1 MNQFNLSFSSL
12 LPWPVLLGFGVLAL
26 GLVGLGFYA
35 RRSGS
40 FLRALG
46 LGLLLLAMT
55 GPALMREE
63 RNPLKEVV
71 AVVVDKSGSQTIGER
86 PAQTEKAR
94 AGLEKSL
101 NALGNVEVRVI
112 ESGRTDSEAD
122 GTRLFAALN
131 AGLADVPLE
140 RLGGVFMITDGV
152 VDDIPADVSALGFK
166 APLHALITGHDGE
179 RDRRI
184 ELLEAPRFG
193 IVGKDQTIELRV
205 TDTSDKGDAVVL
217 KVRRDGNPV
226 ATIVATPGERL
237 RVPVKIEHGGPNVV
251 ELEVEALPD
260 ELTAINNKAVL
271 TIEGVRDK
279 LKVLLVSGEP
289 HAGERMWRNLLKSDA
304 NVDLVHFTILRPP
317 EKQDG
322 TPINELSLI
331 AFPTADLFGRKI
343 KEFDLIVFDRYS
355 NQSVLPLIYFDNIV
369 RYVREGG
376 ALMLA
381 AGPDFAK
388 PEGLYYSPL
397 GRIAPARPDGS
408 LTEHA
413 FRAAITEDGAKHPV
427 TRGLPGAD
435 QNPPA
440 WSEWF
445 RQVNAEVMHG
455 TSILSGTAGKPLL
468 VLAREGKGRVALLLT
483 DQIWLWARGFEG
495 GGPHLDLLRRLAHWL
510 MKEPDLE
517 EEALRANVRGHV
529 IEIERQSL
537 KADVPPVTV
546 ASPSGAEESV
556 RLTPAEPGISRANVN
571 AAELGVY
578 RLSDGNLSVLAN
590 VGPENPSEFQEV
602 VSTPNKLKPL
612 AEATGGTARRIGNA
626 ENSEISLPRV
636 VAIGESPVYGGAGY
650 AAIKRI
656 GASEVKGVGV
666 MPLAIGFVGLAA
678 LLGSLTAVWLFEGR
692 RTFRPANEW
701 TDHANAH
708 GE

>member
-1 MNQFNLSFSSL
+1 MSQFNLSFSPL
-12 LPWPVLLGFGVLAL
+12 LAWPVLLGLGVIAFGLI
-26 GLVGLGFYA
+26 GLGFYA
-35 RRSGS
+35 RGSGS
-40 FLRALG
+40 LLRALG

-55 GPALMREE
+55 GPALVRED

-71 AVVVDKSGSQTIGER
+71 AVVVDQSGSQTIGER

-101 NALGNVEVRVI
+101 HALGNVEVRVI

-122 GTRLFAALN
+122 GTRLFTALN

-166 APLHALITGHDGE
+166 APLHALITGHEGE

-193 IVGKDQTIELRV
+193 MVGKDQTIELRV
-205 TDTSDKGDAVVL
+205 LDTADQSEPVVL
-217 KVRRDGNPV
+217 KVRRDGNPI

-381 AGPDFAK
+381 AGPDFAR

-413 FRAAITEDGAKHPV
+413 FRASITEDGAKHPV

-435 QNPPA
+435 QKPPA

-455 TSILSGTAGKPLL
+455 TSILSGAGGKPLL
-468 VLAREGKGRVALLLT
+468 VLSREGKGRVALLLT
-483 DQIWLWARGFEG
+483 DQMWLWARGFEG

-510 MKEPDLE
+510 MKEPELE
-517 EEALRANVRGHV
+517 EEALRANVRGHA

-546 ASPSGAEESV
+546 TSPSGAEERVS
-556 RLTPAEPGISRANVN
+556 LTPAEPGISRASVD
-571 AAELGVY
+571 AAEAGLY

-590 VGPENPSEFQEV
+590 VGPENPREFQEV
-602 VSTPNKLKPL
+602 VSTPDRLKPI
-612 AEATGGTARRIGNA
+612 AEATGGTVRRIGNA
-626 ENSEISLPRV
+626 ENSDISLPRL
-636 VAIGESPVYGGAGY
+636 VAIGDSPVYGGAGY

-666 MPLAIGFVGLAA
+666 LPLAIGFLGLAA
-678 LLGSLTAVWLFEGR
+678 LLGSVSAAWLFEGR
-692 RTFRPANEW
+692 RW
-701 TDHANAH
+701 TSPHK
-708 GE
+708 

>member
-1 MNQFNLSFSSL
+1 MSDFNLSFAPL
-12 LPWPVLLGFGVLAL
+12 LPWPVLLGLGVIAL

-35 RRSGS
+35 RKSGI

-55 GPALMREE
+55 GPSLVREE

-71 AVVVDKSGSQTIGER
+71 AVVVDQSGSQTIGER

-94 AGLEKSL
+94 TELEKNL
-101 NALGNVEVRVI
+101 NVLGNVEVRVI
-112 ESGRTDSEAD
+112 ESGRAESEAD

-131 AGLADVPLE
+131 AGLADVPPD
-140 RLGGVFMITDGV
+140 RVGGVFMITDGV
-152 VDDIPADVSALGFK
+152 VDDVPTDAGALGFK
-166 APLHALITGHDGE
+166 APLHALITGHEGE

-205 TDTSDKGDAVVL
+205 LDTADKGDPVAL
-217 KVRRDGNPV
+217 RVRRDGNPI
-226 ATIVATPGERL
+226 ATIAATPGERI
-237 RVPVKIEHGGPNVV
+237 RVPVKIEHGGPNVI
-251 ELEVEALPD
+251 EIEVDALPD

-271 TIEGVRDK
+271 TIDGVRDK

-331 AFPTADLFGRKI
+331 AFPTSDLFGRKI

-376 ALMLA
+376 ALLLA
-381 AGPDFAK
+381 AGPDFAR

-397 GRIAPARPDGS
+397 GRIAPARPDGT
-408 LTEHA
+408 LTEYA

-435 QNPPA
+435 QSPPA

-445 RQVNAEVMHG
+445 RQVNAEVTNG
-455 TSILSGTAGKPLL
+455 TSILSGAAGKPLL
-468 VLAREGKGRVALLLT
+468 VLSREGKGRVALLLT
-483 DQIWLWARGFEG
+483 DQMWLWARGFEG

-510 MKEPDLE
+510 MKEPELE
-517 EEALRANVRGHV
+517 EEALRANVRGQT

-537 KADVPPVTV
+537 KPDIPPVVVT
-546 ASPSGAEESV
+546 SPSGAEQSV
-556 RLTPAEPGISRANVN
+556 SLTPAEPGISRAVVT
-571 AAELGVY
+571 AAEFGLY
-578 RLSDGNLSVLAN
+578 RLSDGYLSVLAN
-590 VGPENPSEFQEV
+590 AGPENPREFQEV
-602 VSTPNKLKPL
+602 VSTEKKLKPL
-612 AEATGGTARRIGNA
+612 AEATGGTVRRIGNA
-626 ENSEISLPRV
+626 DNSDVSLPRL
-636 VAIGESPVYGGAGY
+636 VALGESPVYGGAGY

-656 GASEVKGVGV
+656 GASEVKGVSV
-666 MPLAIGFVGLAA
+666 MPLAIGFLGLAA
-678 LLGSLTAVWLFEGR
+678 LLGSITAAWVFEGR
-692 RTFRPANEW
+692 GRSARRERS
-701 TDHANAH
+701 
-708 GE
+708 

>member
-1 MNQFNLSFSSL
+1 MSQFNLSFSSL
-12 LPWPVLLGFGVLAL
+12 LPWPVLFGLGVIAL
-26 GLVGLGFYA
+26 GLAGLGFYA
-35 RRSGS
+35 RGSGS

-46 LGLLLLAMT
+46 LGLLLLAMA
-55 GPALMREE
+55 GPALVRED

-71 AVVVDKSGSQTIGER
+71 AVVVDQSGSQTIGER

-112 ESGRTDSEAD
+112 ESGRSDNEAD

-152 VDDIPADVSALGFK
+152 VDDIPADASALGFK
-166 APLHALITGHDGE
+166 APLHALITGHEGE

-205 TDTSDKGDAVVL
+205 LDTADQSEPVVL

-226 ATIVATPGERL
+226 ATIVAAPGERL

-251 ELEVEALPD
+251 ELEVAALPD

-317 EKQDG
+317 DKQDG

-381 AGPDFAK
+381 AGPDFAR
-388 PEGLYYSPL
+388 PEGLYSSPL

-445 RQVNAEVMHG
+445 RQVDAEVMHG
-455 TSILSGTAGKPLL
+455 TSILSGAAGKPLL
-468 VLAREGKGRVALLLT
+468 VLSREGKGRVALLLT
-483 DQIWLWARGFEG
+483 DQMWLWARGFEG

-517 EEALRANVRGHV
+517 EEALRANVRRHV

-546 ASPSGAEESV
+546 ASPSGAEDSV
-556 RLTPAEPGISRANVN
+556 RLIPAEPGISRANVN
-571 AAELGVY
+571 AAELGLY

-590 VGPENPSEFQEV
+590 VGPENPREFQDV
-602 VSTPNKLKPL
+602 VSTPDKLRPL
-612 AEATGGTARRIGNA
+612 AEATGGTVRRIGNPG
-626 ENSEISLPRV
+626 NSEISLPRL

-650 AAIKRI
+650 TAIKRI

-666 MPLAIGFVGLAA
+666 MPLAIGFLGLAA
-678 LLGSLTAVWLFEGR
+678 LLGSLAAAWLFEGR
-692 RTFRPANEW
+692 RTFRPI
-701 TDHANAH
+701 
-708 GE
+708 

>member
-1 MNQFNLSFSSL
+1 MSDFNLSFAPL
-12 LPWPVLLGFGVLAL
+12 LPLPVLLGLGAIALAI
-26 GLVGLGFYA
+26 VGLSFYA
-35 RRSGS
+35 RKGGT

-55 GPALMREE
+55 GPALVHED

-71 AVVVDKSGSQTIGER
+71 AIVVDQSGSQTIGER
-86 PAQTEKAR
+86 TAQTEKAR

-122 GTRLFAALN
+122 GTRLFSALN
-131 AGLADVPLE
+131 AGLADVPPD
-140 RLGGVFMITDGV
+140 RVGGVFMITDGV
-152 VDDIPADVSALGFK
+152 VDDIPADASALGFK
-166 APLHALITGHDGE
+166 APLHALITGHEGE

-205 TDTSDKGDAVVL
+205 LDTADKGDPVAL
-217 KVRRDGNPV
+217 KIRRDGTPI
-226 ATIVATPGERL
+226 ATIFATPGERL
-237 RVPVKIEHGGPNVV
+237 RVPVKIEHGGPNVI
-251 ELEVEALPD
+251 ELEVDALPD

-331 AFPTADLFGRKI
+331 AFPTSDLFGRKI

-376 ALMLA
+376 ALLLA
-381 AGPDFAK
+381 AGPDFAQ

-397 GRIAPARPDGS
+397 GRISPARPDGT

-413 FRAAITEDGAKHPV
+413 FRAAITGDGAKHPV
-427 TRGLPGAD
+427 TRGLPGAN

-445 RQVNAEVMHG
+445 RQVNAEVTNG
-455 TSILSGTAGKPLL
+455 TSILSGAGDKPLL
-468 VLAREGKGRVALLLT
+468 VLSREGKGRVALLLT
-483 DQIWLWARGFEG
+483 DQMWLWARGFEG

-510 MKEPDLE
+510 MKEPELE
-517 EEALRANVRGHV
+517 EEALRANVRGRV

-537 KADVPPVTV
+537 KPEIPPVAVT
-546 ASPSGAEESV
+546 SPSGASESV
-556 RLTPAEPGISRANVN
+556 SLEPAEPGISRASVN
-571 AAELGVY
+571 AAEFGLY

-590 VGPENPSEFQEV
+590 VGPENPREFQEV
-602 VSTPNKLKPL
+602 VSTEDKLKPL
-612 AEATGGTARRIGNA
+612 AEATGGTVRRIGNA
-626 ENSEISLPRV
+626 DNSDVSLPRLA
-636 VAIGESPVYGGAGY
+636 AIGESPVYGGAGY
-650 AAIKRI
+650 AAIRRI
-656 GASEVKGVGV
+656 GASEVKGVSV
-666 MPLAIGFVGLAA
+666 MPLAIGFLGLAA
-678 LLGSLTAVWLFEGR
+678 LLGSITAAWVFEGR
-692 RTFRPANEW
+692 QSFRSP
-701 TDHANAH
+701 H
-708 GE
+708 GRSDT

>member
-1 MNQFNLSFSSL
+1 MSEFNLSFAPL
-12 LPWPVLLGFGVLAL
+12 LPLPLLAGLAVIAL
-26 GLVGLGFYA
+26 GLVGLGFYT
-35 RRSGS
+35 RRRGT

-46 LGLLLLAMT
+46 LALLLLSMT
-55 GPALMREE
+55 GPSLVHED

-94 AGLEKSL
+94 AALEKNL

-112 ESGRTDSEAD
+112 ESSREESETE

-131 AGLADVPLE
+131 AGLADVPLD

-152 VDDIPADVSALGFK
+152 VDDIPRIANALGFK
-166 APLHALITGHDGE
+166 APLHALVTGHEGE

-205 TDTSDKGDAVVL
+205 SDTANGSDPVAL
-217 KVRRDGNPV
+217 KIRRDGNPI
-226 ATIVATPGERL
+226 ATLDATPGERI
-237 RVPVKIEHGGPNVV
+237 RVPVRIEHGGQNII
-251 ELEVEALPD
+251 EIEVEALPD
-260 ELTAINNKAVL
+260 ELTAINNKVVL
-271 TIEGVRDK
+271 SIDGVRDK

-331 AFPTADLFGRKI
+331 AFPTSDLFGRKI

-376 ALMLA
+376 ALLLA

-388 PEGLYYSPL
+388 PEGLYFSPL
-397 GRIAPARPDGS
+397 GRIAPARPDGT

-413 FRAAITEDGAKHPV
+413 FRAAISGDGVKHPV
-427 TRGLPGAD
+427 TRGLPGANQD
-435 QNPPA
+435 PPA

-445 RQVNAEVMHG
+445 RQVNAEVTHG
-455 TSILSGTAGKPLL
+455 SSILSGAAGKPLL
-468 VLAREGKGRVALLLT
+468 VLSREGKGRVALLLT
-483 DQIWLWARGFEG
+483 DQMWLWARGFEG
-495 GGPHLDLLRRLAHWL
+495 GGPHLDLLRKLAHWL
-510 MKEPDLE
+510 MKEPELE

-529 IEIERQSL
+529 IDIERQSL
-537 KADVPPVTV
+537 KPETPPVVVT
-546 ASPSGAEESV
+546 SPSGAEESV
-556 RLTPAEPGISRANVN
+556 NLTPGEPGISRASVN
-571 AAELGVY
+571 AAELGLY
-578 RLSDGNLSVLAN
+578 RLSDGTLSVLAN
-590 VGPENPSEFQEV
+590 VGPENPREFQEV
-602 VSTPNKLKPL
+602 VSTPDKLKPL
-612 AEATGGTARRIGNA
+612 AEATGGTVRRIGNA
-626 ENSEISLPRV
+626 ENSDVELPRLA
-636 VAIGESPVYGGAGY
+636 AIGDSPIYGGAGY

-656 GASEVKGVGV
+656 GASEVKGVSA
-666 MPLAIGFVGLAA
+666 MPLAIGFLGLAA
-678 LLGSLTAVWLFEGR
+678 LLGSIISAWVFEGR
-692 RTFRPANEW
+692 GGARKN
-701 TDHANAH
+701 N
-708 GE
+708 

>member
-1 MNQFNLSFSSL
+1 MSDFNLSFAPL
-12 LPWPVLLGFGVLAL
+12 LPWPLLAGLGVIGL
-26 GLVGLGFYA
+26 GIVGLGFYA
-35 RRSGS
+35 CKSGT

-46 LGLLLLAMT
+46 LGLLLLAMM
-55 GPALMREE
+55 GPSLVRED

-71 AVVVDKSGSQTIGER
+71 AVVVDQSGSQTIGER

-94 AGLEKSL
+94 TELEKSL

-112 ESGRTDSEAD
+112 ESGRADSEAD
-122 GTRLFAALN
+122 GTRLFTALN
-131 AGLADVPLE
+131 AGLADVPPE
-140 RLGGVFMITDGV
+140 RVGGVFMITDGV
-152 VDDIPADVSALGFK
+152 VDDIPTEAGALGFK
-166 APLHALITGHDGE
+166 APLHALITGHEGE

-205 TDTSDKGDAVVL
+205 LDTADNGDPVAL

-237 RVPVKIEHGGPNVV
+237 RVPVRIEHGGPNVI
-251 ELEVEALPD
+251 ELEVDALPD

-331 AFPTADLFGRKI
+331 AFPTSDLFGRKI

-376 ALMLA
+376 ALLLA
-381 AGPDFAK
+381 AGPDFAR

-397 GRIAPARPDGS
+397 GRIAPARPDGT

-413 FRAAITEDGAKHPV
+413 FRAAITGDGAKHPV
-427 TRGLPGAD
+427 TRGLPGANQD
-435 QNPPA
+435 PPA

-445 RQVNAEVMHG
+445 RQVNAEVTHG
-455 TSILSGTAGKPLL
+455 SSILSGADGKPLL
-468 VLAREGKGRVALLLT
+468 VLSREGKGRVALLLT
-483 DQIWLWARGFEG
+483 DQMWLWARGFEG

-510 MKEPDLE
+510 MKEPELE
-517 EEALRANVRGHV
+517 EEALRANVRGRD

-537 KADVPPVTV
+537 KPDNPPVAVT
-546 ASPSGAEESV
+546 APSGVSESV
-556 RLTPAEPGISRANVN
+556 TLTPAEPGISRAAVN
-571 AAELGVY
+571 AAEFGLY

-590 VGPENPSEFQEV
+590 VGPENPREFQEV
-602 VSTPNKLKPL
+602 VSTPDKLKPL
-612 AEATGGTARRIGNA
+612 AEATGGTVRRIGNA
-626 ENSEISLPRV
+626 ENSDVSLPRL
-636 VAIGESPVYGGAGY
+636 VAIGESPVYGGDGY

-656 GASEVKGVGV
+656 GASEVKGVSV
-666 MPLAIGFVGLAA
+666 MPLAIGFLGLAA
-678 LLGSLTAVWLFEGR
+678 LLGSIIAAWVFEGR
-692 RTFRPANEW
+692 RTVR
-701 TDHANAH
+701 
-708 GE
+708 